1 MSKKRVLIVSII
13 ISSLLFLSLSCSDIF
28 STLNKLGVALDNSG
42 VNVFGYNGVDKQ
54 VESTID
60 ALFDNEDSV
69 FGKKNKD
76 GKTKIELIS
85 GTVNS
90 LMDKDNFNENG
101 TFNTANFTQADG
113 SISVDKLYNE
123 YIKDLAMKEE
133 FSSFVSEIAN
143 LKSAKAKEEFADEMR
158 EPAGLE
164 LKGELTPEKVKERVK
179 QFKEA
184 ITTDKGMD
192 ENVKTVVK
200 AIIDTIVNEDG
211 KFTKGTVVILSSAA
225 TVIDK
230 MLTLSKGE
238 EGNDVSLDNI
248 DTQDLMMK
256 MSSDLVNF
264 AIISFAV
271 IGEDTDEGKI
281 IYDTINNLIGL
292 SNNK

>member
-54 VESTID
+54 VESTMD
-60 ALFDNEDSV
+60 ALFDNEEAV
-69 FGKKNKD
+69 F
-76 GKTKIELIS
+76 GKTKIDLIS
-85 GTVNS
+85 GTVNK
-90 LMDKDNFNENG
+90 LMDNFDDNG
-101 TFNTANFTQADG
+101 TFNTTNLTKDDGSG
-113 SISVDKLYNE
+113 SISVDKLYNA
-123 YIKDLAMKEE
+123 YIKDLAMKEEE

-143 LKSAKAKEEFADEMR
+143 LKSAKAKEEFAEEMR
-158 EPAGLE
+158 DSADLKLKDE
-164 LKGELTPEKVKERVK
+164 LLPEKVKYRVE

-211 KFTKGTVVILSSAA
+211 EFTKGTVVILSSAA

-271 IGEDTDEGKI
+271 IGEDTKEGKI

>member
-101 TFNTANFTQADG
+101 TFNTANFAQADG

-164 LKGELTPEKVKERVK
+164 IKGEINPENVKERVK

>member
-28 STLNKLGVALDNSG
+28 STLNKLGVAVDNSG

-90 LMDKDNFNENG
+90 LMDEDNFNENG

-113 SISVDKLYNE
+113 SISVDMLYNE

>member
-90 LMDKDNFNENG
+90 LMDKVNFNENG
-101 TFNTANFTQADG
+101 TFNTANFKQADG
-113 SISVDKLYNE
+113 SISVDKLYNK

>member
-113 SISVDKLYNE
+113 SISVDMLYNE

-164 LKGELTPEKVKERVK
+164 LKGELTPERVKERVK

-184 ITTDKGMD
+184 ITTDKVMD
-192 ENVKTVVK
+192 
-200 AIIDTIVNEDG
+200 
-211 KFTKGTVVILSSAA
+211 
-225 TVIDK
+225 
-230 MLTLSKGE
+230 
-238 EGNDVSLDNI
+238 
-248 DTQDLMMK
+248 
-256 MSSDLVNF
+256 
-264 AIISFAV
+264 
-271 IGEDTDEGKI
+271 
-281 IYDTINNLIGL
+281 
-292 SNNK
+292 

>member
-28 STLNKLGVALDNSG
+28 STLNRLGVALDNSG

-54 VESTID
+54 VESTMD
-60 ALFDNEDSV
+60 ALFDNEEAV
-69 FGKKNKD
+69 F
-76 GKTKIELIS
+76 GKTKIDLIS
-85 GTVNS
+85 GTVNK
-90 LMDKDNFNENG
+90 LMDNFDDNG
-101 TFNTANFTQADG
+101 TFNTTNLTKDDGSG
-113 SISVDKLYNE
+113 SISVDKLYNA
-123 YIKDLAMKEE
+123 YIKDLAMKEEE

-143 LKSAKAKEEFADEMR
+143 LKSAKAKEEFAEEMR
-158 EPAGLE
+158 DSADLKLKDE
-164 LKGELTPEKVKERVK
+164 LLPEKVKYRVE

-211 KFTKGTVVILSSAA
+211 EFTKGTVVILSSAA

-271 IGEDTDEGKI
+271 IGEDTKEGKI

>member
-164 LKGELTPEKVKERVK
+164 LKGELTPENVKERVK

>member
-90 LMDKDNFNENG
+90 LMDKD
-101 TFNTANFTQADG
+101 NFTQADG

-230 MLTLSKGE
+230 MLTLLSKGE

>member
-230 MLTLSKGE
+230 MLTLSQGE

>member
-90 LMDKDNFNENG
+90 LMDEDNFNENG
-101 TFNTANFTQADG
+101 TFNTANFTQADV
-113 SISVDKLYNE
+113 SISVDMLYNE

-230 MLTLSKGE
+230 MLTLSEGE

>member
-54 VESTID
+54 VESTMD
-60 ALFDNEDSV
+60 ALFDNEEAV
-69 FGKKNKD
+69 F
-76 GKTKIELIS
+76 GKTKIDLIS
-85 GTVNS
+85 KTVNK
-90 LMDKDNFNENG
+90 LMDNFDDNG
-101 TFNTANFTQADG
+101 TFKTTNLTKDDGSG
-113 SISVDKLYNE
+113 SISVDKLYNT
-123 YIKDLAMKEE
+123 YIKDLAMKEEE

-143 LKSAKAKEEFADEMR
+143 LKSAKAKEEFAEEMR
-158 EPAGLE
+158 DSADLKLE
-164 LKGELTPEKVKERVK
+164 GELLPEKVKERVE

-211 KFTKGTVVILSSAA
+211 EFTKGTVVILSSAA
-225 TVIDK
+225 TVINK

-271 IGEDTDEGKI
+271 IGEDTKEGKI
-281 IYDTINNLIGL
+281 IYDTINNLIGI
-292 SNNK
+292 

>member
-101 TFNTANFTQADG
+101 TFNTANFAQADG

-164 LKGELTPEKVKERVK
+164 LKGELTPENVKERVK

-292 SNNK
+292 INNK

>member
-76 GKTKIELIS
+76 CKTKIELIS

-164 LKGELTPEKVKERVK
+164 LKGELTPENVKERVK

-230 MLTLSKGE
+230 MLTLSQGE

>member
-1 MSKKRVLIVSII
+1 MTENAKNI
-13 ISSLLFLSLSCSDIF
+13 LLE
-28 STLNKLGVALDNSG
+28 KLE
-42 VNVFGYNGVDKQ
+42 K
-54 VESTID
+54 E
-60 ALFDNEDSV
+60 
-69 FGKKNKD
+69 
-76 GKTKIELIS
+76 
-85 GTVNS
+85 
-90 LMDKDNFNENG
+90 
-101 TFNTANFTQADG
+101 
-113 SISVDKLYNE
+113 YNE
-123 YIKDLAMKEE
+123 YRQNLQELYPGNKITNDIYCKLISLVQNDNIYLQSPKEQKDRIKKIIEDYFSKEDDIPKLLKLYPDELQYNQMKDLE
-133 FSSFVSEIAN
+133 FRNS
-143 LKSAKAKEEFADEMR
+143 
-158 EPAGLE
+158 
-164 LKGELTPEKVKERVK
+164 PEKVKDRVE

-184 ITTDKGMD
+184 ITTDRGMD

-211 KFTKGTVVILSSAA
+211 EFTKGTVVILSSAA
-225 TVIDK
+225 TVIEK

-271 IGEDTDEGKI
+271 IGEDTKEGKI

>member
-54 VESTID
+54 VESTMD
-60 ALFDNEDSV
+60 ALFDNEEAV
-69 FGKKNKD
+69 F
-76 GKTKIELIS
+76 GKTKIDLIS
-85 GTVNS
+85 DTVNK
-90 LMDKDNFNENG
+90 LMKDNFDDNG
-101 TFNTANFTQADG
+101 TFNTTNLTKEDG
-113 SISVDKLYNE
+113 SISVDKLYNA
-123 YIKDLAMKEE
+123 YIKDLAMKEEE

-143 LKSAKAKEEFADEMR
+143 LKSAKAKEEFAEEMR
-158 EPAGLE
+158 DSADLKLE
-164 LKGELTPEKVKERVK
+164 GELSPEKVKERVE

-211 KFTKGTVVILSSAA
+211 EFTKGTVVILSSAA